1 MLSFHTK
8 RIVFAGMILNIMLF
22 SGCALLSH
30 ESSGEGQTVYSADGQ
45 EDGRRDE
52 DQGQGMS
59 ADGQAAET
67 KRDIGNGYYY
77 ETLTDDVQRAMY
89 DKMLTAMLRM
99 GQEERFVCQDEDL
112 LYRVFRCVLAD
123 HPELFYVTGY
133 TYAKTIQ
140 GGEDAQISFSATY
153 SMSEEE
159 VQRCKDGIH
168 DYVERCLSGLPQG
181 DDYDKIRYLYE
192 YLIRNTEYDLQAP
205 ENQNISSV
213 FLSGR
218 SVCQGYA
225 KAFQYLCREA
235 GVEAALVMG
244 RITESGYGHA
254 WNLVRSNG
262 AYYYVDTT
270 WGDAS
275 YTMDGRE
282 AVRGLPD
289 VNYEYLCV
297 TTEQIARTHEI
308 DESVADMPHC
318 TATDDNYYVREHA
331 FFNAFDEG
339 ALDAFFA
346 EHGGGYVTFRC
357 ETPDVYSSYHAY
369 LIGQE
374 HIFDYMDSDIGISY
388 SDNEETLTFS
398 FWLPHDE

>member
-1 MLSFHTK
+1 MGMLSFHTK
-8 RIVFAGMILNIMLF
+8 RILPAGLLLFMVLF
-22 SGCALLSH
+22 SGCAVFRH
-30 ESSGEGQTVYSADGQ
+30 EGAGGADKGQPSYGADGHEEVSAFGTGQWEGSGQ
-45 EDGRRDE
+45 EDDWPE
-52 DQGQGMS
+52 
-59 ADGQAAET
+59 
-67 KRDIGNGYYY
+67 NGYYY
-77 ETLTDDVQRAMY
+77 GTLTDDVQRTMY
-89 DKMLTAMLRM
+89 DRMLASMLRM
-99 GQEERFVCQDEDL
+99 GQEECFVCRDEDL
-112 LYRVFRCVLAD
+112 LYRIFRCVLAD

-133 TYAKTIQ
+133 TYAKILKE
-140 GGEDAQISFSATY
+140 GEIEQISFSATY

-159 VQRCKDGIH
+159 AERCKSGIR

-205 ENQNISSV
+205 ENQNICSV

-225 KAFQYLCREA
+225 KAFQYLCGEA
-235 GVEAALVMG
+235 GIEASLVTG

-275 YTMDGRE
+275 YTMDGGE
-282 AVRGLPD
+282 AARGMPD

-297 TTEQIARTHEI
+297 TTEQITRTHEI
-308 DESVADMPHC
+308 DESVAGMPHC
-318 TATDDNYYVREHA
+318 TAADDNYYVREHA
-331 FFNAFDEG
+331 FFTAFDEG

-346 EHGGGYVTFRC
+346 EHGDDYVTFRC
-357 ETPDVYSSYHAY
+357 ETADVYSSYCEY

-374 HIFDYMDSDIGISY
+374 HIFDYMDSETGISY
-388 SDNEETLTFS
+388 SDNEETLTFG
-398 FWLPHDE
+398 FWLPHNG